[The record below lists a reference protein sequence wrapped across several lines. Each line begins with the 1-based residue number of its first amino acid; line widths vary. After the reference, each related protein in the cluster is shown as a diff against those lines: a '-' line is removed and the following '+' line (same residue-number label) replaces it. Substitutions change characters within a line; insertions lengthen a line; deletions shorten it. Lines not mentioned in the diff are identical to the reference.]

1 VTIHQV
7 SVEEEIADPRKVRPH
22 LVLIGA
28 GASRAAFPHGERS
41 GRRLPLMTDFFD
53 ILPIGEILDQ
63 TDILWRGNNFE
74 DVYSLLIACADLS
87 AVREQLE
94 RTVDEYF
101 RSLSLPVEATLYDV
115 LLLSLRDKDVIATF
129 NWDPFLIQ
137 AFQRSAT
144 LTRNL
149 PHLLFLHGNVLHG
162 VCTED
167 GVSGVRGARC
177 SKCGRPFSPDRLL
190 FPVGKKDYSTDP
202 SIAMAWDG
210 MRKTLE
216 DALFFTIFG
225 YGAPTSD
232 QDAVALMSNAWG
244 RWQDRQ
250 FEQVEIIDI
259 RPPDE
264 LHEAW
269 SGFIHTHHYECHTRF
284 KESFLFNHPRRS
296 VEAFHNQFIEAKF
309 IANNPVPLKLDL
321 PQLHDWFRPLIE
333 ADEAVAV
340 KGGA

>member
-1 VTIHQV
+1 MTIHQV

-53 ILPIGEILDQ
+53 ILPIGPILDQ
-63 TDILWRGNNFE
+63 TDIPWRGKNFE
-74 DVYSLLIACADLS
+74 DVYSLLIVRADRS

-137 AFQRSAT
+137 AFQRSAA

-177 SKCGRPFSPDRLL
+177 SRCGRPFSPDRLL

-202 SIAMAWDG
+202 GIAMVWDG

-264 LHEAW
+264 LHDTW
-269 SGFIHTHHYECHTRF
+269 SSFIHTHHYECHARLE
-284 KESFLFNHPRRS
+284 ESFLFNHPRRS

-309 IANNPVPLKLDL
+309 IANNPVPLGLDL

-340 KGGA
+340 K